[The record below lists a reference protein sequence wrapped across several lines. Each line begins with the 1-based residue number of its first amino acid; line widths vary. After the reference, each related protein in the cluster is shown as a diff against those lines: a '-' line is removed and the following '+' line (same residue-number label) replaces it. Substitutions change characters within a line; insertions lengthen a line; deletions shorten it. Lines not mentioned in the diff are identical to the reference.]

1 MPFFLPEEAGLTTNL
16 YIIIVN
22 MPSSHSVTVWMLAS
36 QKGEPLFTRAPQ
48 NVPEN
53 YLTMAHCPENA
64 MAVNAIA
71 AATVATRAAD
81 VILPAIQKFMA
92 TPDTIIDGK

>member
-1 MPFFLPEEAGLTTNL
+1 MLLKTCQKTTS
-16 YIIIVN
+16 
-22 MPSSHSVTVWMLAS
+22 P
-36 QKGEPLFTRAPQ
+36 R
-48 NVPEN
+48 
-53 YLTMAHCPENA
+53 AHCPENA